1 MQEVVRRCDYL
12 IGTKGNPCGER
23 LPEDKPTPFTYDLVE
38 YEADLCEKH
47 RVDYAKAMTPFV
59 TIARPVRTRAG
70 TAVRKAMKGKKGAF
84 TTKDVREWLQAQG
97 RDVAP
102 SGRLPEAVLKEYER
116 AQKS

>member
-1 MQEVVRRCDYL
+1 
-12 IGTKGNPCGER
+12 
-23 LPEDKPTPFTYDLVE
+23 
-38 YEADLCEKH
+38 
-47 RVDYAKAMTPFV
+47 
-59 TIARPVRTRAG
+59 
-70 TAVRKAMKGKKGAF
+70 MKGKKGAF